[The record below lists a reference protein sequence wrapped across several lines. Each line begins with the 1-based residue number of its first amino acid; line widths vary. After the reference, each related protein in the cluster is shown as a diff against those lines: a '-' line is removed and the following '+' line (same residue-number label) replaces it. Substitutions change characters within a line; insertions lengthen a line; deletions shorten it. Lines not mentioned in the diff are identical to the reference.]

1 MKRSL
6 LAALV
11 LAGAIATASSAAESQ
26 AKSKKS
32 VDAVYAVGCVSEE
45 DGEWMLIRTTD
56 AVVTEISPLILEKK
70 QRKGAKTRRR
80 QERGVGQQ
88 GSVWTWRLCAFAS
101 LR

>member
-11 LAGAIATASSAAESQ
+11 LAGAIATASSAAESGDDEHSVFSLAGTSAHLLRSGRGSQ

-32 VDAVYAVGCVSEE
+32 VDAVYAVGCVSE
-45 DGEWMLIRTTD
+45 DGKWMLIRTTA

-70 QRKGAKTRRR
+70 QRKGAKT
-80 QERGVGQQ
+80 
-88 GSVWTWRLCAFAS
+88 
-101 LR
+101 